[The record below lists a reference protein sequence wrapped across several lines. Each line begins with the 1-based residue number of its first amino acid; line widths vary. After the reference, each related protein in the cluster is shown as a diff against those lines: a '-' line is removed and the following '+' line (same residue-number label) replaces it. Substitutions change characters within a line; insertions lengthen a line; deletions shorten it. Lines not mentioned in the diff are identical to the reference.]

1 MSFPREGILRIPE
14 AVVADTRQYRG
25 RVASFLAGEVRPAAF
40 RAYRVPMG
48 IYEQRTPDTYMVR
61 IRIGA
66 GVVLPW
72 QLRRIAELSAR
83 YGSGTLHVTTRQDI
97 QIHNVRI
104 EDTPDVLEGLL
115 EAGLSSRGG
124 GGNTVRNITACP
136 RAGLCP
142 NERFDVGGHAVAL
155 AEHLMADP
163 TSFNLPRKFKIVF
176 SGCASDCS
184 FASVADL
191 GFFAHVRDGQKGFCV
206 YAGGGLGAN
215 PQVGVKIEDFIPE
228 KAVFEVAEAVKRL
241 FDAHGDRANKH
252 KARLRYVLKRLGPE
266 KFASLY
272 RSYRKEVIG
281 EGLKGHLPEI
291 RRLTQTPDGN
301 PNEKYVVPDDPDVL
315 PEKTRGRWT
324 VRLRLPLGNITAD
337 DLVRVAH
344 LAEQYASGVVRTTQL
359 QNLLVCSVPTAHV
372 GRLLAALDE
381 LDSNVG
387 TEPIPHV
394 IACPGVSTC
403 KLGLCL
409 SRGLAAAISERLIQI
424 GLDEPQTVVRIS
436 GCPNSCANHPV
447 ARVGFQGRARRIGG
461 RLLPCYDVFVD
472 AHTAEG
478 EARLAQVVGTVPAKE
493 VPDLLAS
500 AAEGGR
506 IDTVRLTDLV
516 RARRGFADED
526 LPEEYFYDY
535 GSNEPFSL
543 AGRGPGECGAGVL
556 DVVRLDLDEAAAA
569 LDAARRKYKGQR
581 SEELGKTAITACR
594 ALLVLFGVEPRND
607 HEIAAACRE
616 HLIAP
621 GWLSGDTQE
630 LMDAAV
636 AFRTGRVAGL
646 VDVLPRVEALVARV
660 VELFQS
666 LDASLR
672 FTAPPVAQAADL
684 EHDAAPEVRR
694 IDLRGVG
701 CPLNFVKAKLEL
713 ERIEMGEVLDI
724 LLDDGEPARN
734 VPASFTDQGQ
744 EVMDVLNRGDHYC
757 VRVRRTR

>member
-1 MSFPREGILRIPE
+1 MSCPGEGILQIPE
-14 AVVADTRQYRG
+14 TVIADTREYRG
-25 RVASFLAGEVRPAAF
+25 RVEAFLAGEVRPAAF
-40 RAYRVPMG
+40 RVYRVPMG

-66 GVVLPW
+66 GRVLPR
-72 QLRRIAELSAR
+72 QLERIAALSAR
-83 YGSGTLHVTTRQDI
+83 YGNGVAHVTTRQDI

-115 EAGLSSRGG
+115 EAGLSARGG

-142 NERFDVGGHAVAL
+142 NEHFDVGGHAVAL
-155 AEHLMADP
+155 AEYLIADR
-163 TSFNLPRKFKIVF
+163 TSFNLPRKFKIVL

-184 FASVADL
+184 FACVADL
-191 GFFAHVRDGQKGFCV
+191 GFFAHVRDGQKGFSV
-206 YAGGGLGAN
+206 YAGGGLGPN
-215 PQVGVKIEDFIPE
+215 PQAGVKIEEFVTETAI
-228 KAVFEVAEAVKRL
+228 FEVAEAVKHL

-252 KARLRYVLKRLGPE
+252 KARLRYVLKRLGSE
-266 KFASLY
+266 KFIALY
-272 RSYRKEVIG
+272 RRYRKEVVR
-281 EGLKGHLPEI
+281 EGPRGPLPEI
-291 RRLTQTPDGN
+291 RCLTRTPACD
-301 PNEKYVVPDDPDVL
+301 PNENYVIPDDPDVL
-315 PEKTRGRWT
+315 PEKAPGHWT

-337 DLVRVAH
+337 DLVRVAS
-344 LAEQYASGVVRTTQL
+344 LARRFTSGQVRTTQL
-359 QNLLVCSVPTAHV
+359 QNLLLCSVPAAHV
-372 GRLLAALDE
+372 GRLLAALNE

-387 TEPIPHV
+387 TEPIPRV

-409 SRGLAAAISERLIQI
+409 SRGLATAISERLIQI
-424 GLDEPQTVVRIS
+424 GLDEPQTVIRVS

-478 EARLAQVVGTVPAKE
+478 EARLAEAVGTVPARE
-493 VPDLLAS
+493 IPDLLAS
-500 AAEGGR
+500 AAEGGH
-506 IDTVRLTDLV
+506 IDTAKLVELV
-516 RARRGFADED
+516 RARRGFADEG

-543 AGRGPGECGAGVL
+543 AGRGPGECGAGVM

-569 LDAARRKYKGQR
+569 LDAARGKDGRQR
-581 SEELGKTAITACR
+581 SEELGKSVVAACR
-594 ALLVLFGVEPRND
+594 ALLVLFGIEPHND
-607 HEIAAACRE
+607 HEITAACKE
-616 HLIAP
+616 HLISP
-621 GWLSGDTQE
+621 GWLSGDTQQ
-630 LMDAAV
+630 LLDAVV
-636 AFRTGRVAGL
+636 AFRMGDVAGVPDL
-646 VDVLPRVEALVARV
+646 LPRVEALIARV
-660 VELFQS
+660 AELFQS

-672 FTAPPVAQAADL
+672 FTVAPMAQTAAL
-684 EHDAAPEVRR
+684 ECAAAPQVRR
-694 IDLRGVG
+694 IDLRSVG

-713 ERIEMGEVLDI
+713 ERIETGEILDI
-724 LLDDGEPARN
+724 LLDGGEPVRN
-734 VPASFTDQGQ
+734 VPASFADQGQ